1 MTITSFRTTSASR
14 HKAGSVDVSIL
25 TSGHDVADARLH
37 KVTAGLQRAG
47 LSVEVLALGAETDA
61 PLGVTARVWPRPGL
75 VGRAMLALMLPWKAR
90 GETLLVLDPDAL
102 LGARLA
108 NLVRPRRLVADVHE
122 DYAALLRDRP
132 WAKGAMGGVAQT
144 MVGAATAV
152 ARGCDIT
159 VVADDHV
166 PPLRAAHRLVV
177 RNEPDPSFLP
187 SRVAPSQ
194 HPRAVYVGDV
204 RRTRGLAAMLEAL
217 EGAPSWLLDVVGPV
231 ARADQEWLASRLE
244 ASPDLAARVRWHGR
258 LTPRRSWEV
267 AAGAWAGLCLLEPT
281 PAFVDAV
288 PSKLYEY
295 LVAGIVPV
303 VSDLPRQSQLV
314 REAGSGIVAADPA
327 AAGSALVALENDP
340 RERLRA
346 AAAGRSWAASRSWVG
361 TTAQTTGSPGIGAG
375 AGYDRL
381 GVAVREMSLAGADSH
396 LASRRRS
403 RRHLQQGVESA
414 RV

>member
-1 MTITSFRTTSASR
+1 MSITSLRATRASR
-14 HKAGSVDVSIL
+14 RRAGSVDVSIL

-47 LSVEVLALGAETDA
+47 LSVEVLALGTEKDA
-61 PLGVTARVWPRPGL
+61 PPGVTVRVRPRPGL
-75 VGRAMLALMLPWKAR
+75 AGRAVLALTLPWKAR
-90 GETLLVLDPDAL
+90 GATLLVLDPDAL

-132 WAKGAMGGVAQT
+132 WAQGALGSLART

-166 PPLRAAHRLVV
+166 PPVQAARRIVV
-177 RNEPDPSFLP
+177 RNEPDPTFLP
-187 SRVAPSQ
+187 SRVVPGQ

-217 EGAPSWLLDVVGPV
+217 EGAPSWTLDVVGPI
-231 ARADQEWLASRLE
+231 ARDDQAWLAGRLE

-258 LTPRRSWEV
+258 LTPRRAWEV

-295 LVAGIVPV
+295 LAAGIVPV
-303 VSDLPRQSQLV
+303 VTDLPRQCHLV
-314 REAGSGIVAADPA
+314 GEAGSGIVAVDPA
-327 AAGSALVALENDP
+327 AAAAALVALESDP

-346 AAAGRSWAASRSWVG
+346 SAAGRSWAAGRFWVRTVASTSRD
-361 TTAQTTGSPGIGAG
+361 AGIAG

-381 GVAVREMSLAGADSH
+381 GAAVRDMALAESGRHVPSHRSHRMREHLGSLP
-396 LASRRRS
+396 
-403 RRHLQQGVESA
+403 
-414 RV
+414 

>member
-1 MTITSFRTTSASR
+1 MTITSLRAA
-14 HKAGSVDVSIL
+14 KARVRAVSVDVSIL

-47 LSVEVLALGAETDA
+47 LSVEILALGTAKDA
-61 PLGVTARVWPRPGL
+61 PLGVTARVRPRPGL
-75 VGRAMLALMLPWKAR
+75 AGRALLALTLPWKAR
-90 GETLLVLDPDAL
+90 GTTLLVLDPDAL

-132 WAKGAMGGVAQT
+132 WARGAKGAVART
-144 MVGAATAV
+144 MVRAATAA
-152 ARGCDIT
+152 ARGCELT

-166 PPLRAAHRLVV
+166 PPIQAAHRLVV

-187 SRVAPSQ
+187 SGVLPSQ
-194 HPRAVYVGDV
+194 RPHAVYVGDV
-204 RRTRGLAAMLEAL
+204 RRTRGLAAMLDAL
-217 EGAPSWLLDVVGPV
+217 EGAPSWTLDVVGPV
-231 ARADQEWLASRLE
+231 ARDDQAWLAHRLE
-244 ASPDLAARVRWHGR
+244 ASPSLADRVRWHGR

-295 LVAGIVPV
+295 LVAGIVPI
-303 VSDLPRQSQLV
+303 VSDLPRQRQLV
-314 REAGSGIVAADPA
+314 GEAGSGIVAGDPA
-327 AAGSALVALENDP
+327 AAAAALVALENDP
-340 RERLRA
+340 LERLRA
-346 AAAGRSWAASRSWVG
+346 SGAGRSWAASRSWVDS
-361 TTAQTTGSPGIGAG
+361 ANRTTGNTGTVAA

-381 GVAVREMSLAGADSH
+381 GAAVREMSLAGSDGHVPSH
-396 LASRRRS
+396 RS
-403 RRHLQQGVESA
+403 HHA
-414 RV
+414 RAHVGGIS